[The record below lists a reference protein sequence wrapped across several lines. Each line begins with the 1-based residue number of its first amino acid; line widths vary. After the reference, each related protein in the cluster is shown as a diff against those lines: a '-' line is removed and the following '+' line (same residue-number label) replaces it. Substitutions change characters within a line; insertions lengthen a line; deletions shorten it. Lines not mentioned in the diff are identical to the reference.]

1 MANGFIGRQAELA
14 RLGELLDLVRSGGGL
29 GRPGRAL
36 IMRGRRRVGKSRLVE
51 EFAERSGVPYL
62 FYTAEGLSNG
72 DDLRSFAQAVEESTL
87 PDAGGFTSETPA
99 RWTDALNSL
108 ADVLPEDSPSI
119 VVIDEMPYLIAQDPG
134 FEGALQ
140 RAFDRR
146 FSRLPVLLVLI
157 GSDLSVMERVD
168 TYGRPFY
175 QRGTEM
181 VVPPFNPAEIAERT
195 GLGAAEAFDAFLVTG
210 GLPLVL
216 ERWEPGTSLWEFVE
230 ASLRHPTSPL
240 LVSAER
246 SLSAEFPA
254 EAHARQVLRAI
265 GSGERTFVLIGRA
278 AGELAP
284 TSLKRSLEIL
294 AERRIVKAD
303 TPLST
308 RASRETRYRIEDPY
322 LRFWLFFLA
331 GAISKVER
339 GRGDLVLKAIRQ
351 GWTSWRGRAIEPVV
365 REALWRLA
373 PDLLPAGTDAVGG
386 YWTRSNNPEIDIVG
400 ADREPVAKRVTA
412 VGSVKWLENKPFGPR
427 DYAALFAHRAQ
438 LPGADDD
445 SPLLAVARSG
455 CEVPGVT
462 AIGPEDLIE
471 AWRHRPQSRAR
482 GAGAQ

>member
-1 MANGFIGRQAELA
+1 MANGFIGRQAELR
-14 RLGELLDLVRSGGGL
+14 RLGDQLALVRSGGGL

-51 EFAERSGVPYL
+51 EFVERSGLPYL

-72 DDLRSFAQAVEESTL
+72 EDLRSFAQAVEESTL
-87 PDAGGFTSETPA
+87 PETGDFSPEDPPT

-108 ADVLPEDSPSI
+108 SDLLPQDSPSI

-146 FSRLPVLLVLI
+146 FSRLPVLLILI
-157 GSDLSVMERVD
+157 GSDLAVMEQID

-216 ERWEPGTSLWEFVE
+216 ERWNPGTPLGEFLESSLQD
-230 ASLRHPTSPL
+230 PTSPL

-246 SLSAEFPA
+246 SLAAEFPA
-254 EAHARQVLRAI
+254 EANARQVLRAI
-265 GSGERTFVLIGRA
+265 GNGERSFSHIGRA
-278 AGELAP
+278 AGDLQPA
-284 TSLKRSLEIL
+284 SLKRSLEVL
-294 AERRIVKAD
+294 SERRIVRAE

-308 RASRETRYRIEDPY
+308 RPSRETRYRIDDPY
-322 LRFWLFFLA
+322 LRFWLYFLA

-339 GRGDLVLKAIRQ
+339 GRGDLVLKSIRA
-351 GWTSWRGRAIEPVV
+351 GWPSWRGRAVEPVV

-373 PDLLPAGTDAVGG
+373 PELLPEGTDVVGG
-386 YWTRSNNPEIDIVG
+386 YWTRSNNPEIDVVG
-400 ADREPVAKRVTA
+400 ADREPVAKRVTV
-412 VGSVKWLENKPFGPR
+412 VGSIKWLEHKPFDQR
-427 DYAALFAHRAQ
+427 DFAALIAHRAQ
-438 LPGADDD
+438 LPGADEDT
-445 SPLLAVARSG
+445 PLLAVARSG
-455 CEVPGVT
+455 CSVGGLACV
-462 AIGPEDLIE
+462 GPEALLG
-471 AWRHRPQSRAR
+471 AWRRPPQ
-482 GAGAQ
+482 

>member
-1 MANGFIGRQAELA
+1 MANGFIGRRTELSQ
-14 RLGELLDLVRSGGGL
+14 LDELLELVRSGGGL

-51 EFAERSGVPYL
+51 EFAERSGIPHV
-62 FYTAEGLSNG
+62 FFTAEGLSNG

-87 PDAGGFTSETPA
+87 PEAASFAPEEPPA

-108 ADVLPEDSPSI
+108 ADLLPEDAPSI
-119 VVIDEMPYLIAQDPG
+119 VVIDEMPYLMTQDPG

-146 FSRLPVLLVLI
+146 FSRLPVLLILI
-157 GSDLSVMERVD
+157 GSDLAVMEQVN

-216 ERWEPGTSLWEFVE
+216 ERWEPGISLWEFLE
-230 ASLRHPTSPL
+230 SSLRHPTSPL

-246 SLSAEFPA
+246 SLSAEFPS

-265 GSGERTFVLIGRA
+265 GSGERSFGLIGRA
-278 AGELAP
+278 AGGLAP
-284 TSLKRSLEIL
+284 ASLKRSLEVL
-294 AERRIVKAD
+294 AGRRIVKAEV
-303 TPLST
+303 PLST

-322 LRFWLFFLA
+322 LRFWLYFLA

-339 GRGDLVLKAIRQ
+339 GRGDLVLESIRQ
-351 GWTSWRGRAIEPVV
+351 GWTSWRGRAVEPVI
-365 REALWRLA
+365 REALWRHS
-373 PDLLPAGTDAVGG
+373 PELLPEGTDAIGG

-400 ADREPVAKRVTA
+400 ADREPVAKKVTL
-412 VGSVKWLENKPFGPR
+412 VGSIKWLERKPFDQR
-427 DYAALFAHRAQ
+427 DFAALIAHRAQ

-445 SPLLAVARSG
+445 TPMIAVARSG
-455 CEVPGVT
+455 CEVEGVRGL
-462 AIGPEDLIE
+462 GPEDLLD
-471 AWRHRPQSRAR
+471 AWRHRPE
-482 GAGAQ
+482 